1 MNISKQGLDERVQQY
16 RDGLISDIE
25 FLLQVQIEPII
36 VERMLAVQK
45 LPYRAA
51 SKIIIDDLYNDDPR
65 KEPLEHALVT
75 RLTKSSKGAFFET
88 LQEMCDDK
96 LNAPLEI
103 SIHLPADGGPT
114 VFGFDDTTDARIFAE
129 EMVSLGME
137 ILKLDTSR
145 VAIEADL
152 GKLQMLYNHLPGI
165 KPGETLVL
173 TIDLEPKAK
182 INKTPAKPRNSV
194 SKGNPHYANT
204 FCKKLNE
211 RCGGKL
217 KLPLVFNL
225 QRSLEGDH
233 LTFWIDDEFNAK
245 LLVDS
250 LKSDITTDLRVRGM
264 PEAFR
269 MEYEDFIDEIHIPKL
284 VAPSKGETVK
294 FVWSGP
300 L

>member
-25 FLLQVQIEPII
+25 FLLQVQIEPMI

-65 KEPLEHALVT
+65 KEPLEHDLVT

-96 LNAPLEI
+96 LKAPMEI

-114 VFGFDDTTDARIFAE
+114 VFSFDDTTDARIFAE
-129 EMVSLGME
+129 EMVALGME
-137 ILKLDTSR
+137 ILKIDTLR

-165 KPGETLVL
+165 KPGETLEITV
-173 TIDLEPKAK
+173 DLEPKAK
-182 INKTPAKPRNSV
+182 SKAAPKPRDTV
-194 SKGNPHYANT
+194 SKGNLVYANN
-204 FCKKLNE
+204 FCTKLHKQCE
-211 RCGGKL
+211 GKL
-217 KLPLVFNL
+217 KLPLSFDL
-225 QRSLEGDH
+225 HRSRDGIK
-233 LTFWIDDEFNAK
+233 LTFAVHDEGNSK
-245 LLVDS
+245 LLAAA
-250 LKSDITTDLRVRGM
+250 LRASDIIPDVREM
-264 PEAFR
+264 PDSFTVDHD
-269 MEYEDFIDEIHIPKL
+269 DFMDEIHIPKS
-284 VAPSKGETVK
+284 VAPLKDEVVS

-300 L
+300 K